1 MAANSQQPPKGR
13 NDALS
18 SLKVAIDT
26 LNLAKEATGAA
37 PAKAAFSSVS
47 DLLTIIGVS
56 FLLARVTRFLVNVS
70 RTQ

>member
-13 NDALS
+13 NDPLS
-18 SLKVAIDT
+18 SLKVAIET

-37 PAKAAFSSVS
+37 SAKAAFSSVS

-56 FLLARVTRFLVNVS
+56 FLSARVTRFLANAS